1 METVIHPKLV
11 ESKAPSLAR
20 QVIGAAMTVHR
31 ILGCGF
37 LESVYRKALAV
48 ELARLNI
55 FCETHVS
62 YSVFY
67 QRVEIGV
74 FQADLVI
81 DRILIV
87 ELKAVDCLA
96 PTHSLQLI
104 NYLAAAGLEEGLLLN
119 FGAKSLEFRTKTRNS
134 PSRSKIEEMLLP

>member
-1 METVIHPKLV
+1 METTLHPELIDS
-11 ESKAPSLAR
+11 EAPSLAR
-20 QVIGAAMTVHR
+20 QVVGAAMTVHR

-37 LESVYRKALAV
+37 LESVYRKALVV
-48 ELARLNI
+48 ELGRLNI
-55 FCETHVS
+55 PCDTHTT
-62 YSVFY
+62 YPVFY
-67 QRVEIGV
+67 QGVEVGV

-87 ELKAVDCLA
+87 ELKASECLA
-96 PTHSLQLI
+96 PIHSLQLI

-134 PSRSKIEEMLLP
+134 PSRSKIDELLLP